1 MQRQPRQRSR
11 SLRVN
16 ENRPRVQFT
25 PSGYLG
31 DLNDMI
37 QRAHKQQGDRGTH
50 AMLYMLVELE
60 IQARIGR

>member
-1 MQRQPRQRSR
+1 
-11 SLRVN
+11 
-16 ENRPRVQFT
+16 VQFT

-31 DLNDMI
+31 DLDYMI
-37 QRAHKQQGDRGTH
+37 QRAHKQQGARGTH

>member
-1 MQRQPRQRSR
+1 MNNVFPMKKKQQV
-11 SLRVN
+11 L
-16 ENRPRVQFT
+16 PRVQFT

>member
-1 MQRQPRQRSR
+1 MQRQPNNVFPMKKQV
-11 SLRVN
+11 L
-16 ENRPRVQFT
+16 PRVQFT

-31 DLNDMI
+31 DLDSMI
-37 QRAHKQQGDRGTH
+37 QSAHKQQGARGSH